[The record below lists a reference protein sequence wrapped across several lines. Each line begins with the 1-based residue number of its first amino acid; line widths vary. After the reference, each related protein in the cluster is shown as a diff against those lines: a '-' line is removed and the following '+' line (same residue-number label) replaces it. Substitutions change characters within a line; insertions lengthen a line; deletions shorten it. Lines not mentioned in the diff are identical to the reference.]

1 MIRVD
6 VEEVQDG
13 LEELLEAALRGEEV
27 IFEERGIPQAML
39 VLISPNAEDDPPDRP
54 KS

>member
-27 IFEERGIPQAML
+27 IFEQKGIPQASL
-39 VLISPNAEDDPPDRP
+39 VPISSNAPDR
-54 KS
+54 SEL